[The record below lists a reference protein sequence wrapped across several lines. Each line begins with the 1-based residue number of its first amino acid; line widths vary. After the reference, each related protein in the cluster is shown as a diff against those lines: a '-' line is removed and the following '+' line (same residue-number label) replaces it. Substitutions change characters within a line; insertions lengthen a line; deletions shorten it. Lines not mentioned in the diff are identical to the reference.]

1 MRRLKSL
8 PPHVAKLDTSI
19 APLPPKE
26 SDPFYLS
33 REWRAL
39 VAKIKR
45 ERGDVCE
52 DPHCKGPHTPGQRIY
67 ADHIVEIQD
76 GGAKLDAT
84 GILLRCARSH
94 SLKTARER
102 TKRTARPVT

>member
-1 MRRLKSL
+1 
-8 PPHVAKLDTSI
+8 
-19 APLPPKE
+19 LPPKE
-26 SDPFYLS
+26 VDPFYAS

-39 VAKIKR
+39 VDKIKR

-52 DPHCKGPHTPGQRIY
+52 DPHCKGPHSRGQRIY
-67 ADHIVEIQD
+67 ADHIVEIKD
-76 GGAKLDAT
+76 GGAKLKAT

-102 TKRTARPVT
+102 AARMQRPAASIIMSP